1 MSPRLPCNAHAA
13 LHVETALPTALDR
26 ILRVSLGQFLV
37 PIDWTGLFLPSQSV
51 LELVIRASAM
61 YLIIFALLRV
71 VLRRHT
77 GGLGTS
83 DLLVVVLVAEIAGNG
98 INGDSFSVLGGA
110 ISVAT
115 VLAWTYGIEWLQYH
129 VPCLE
134 RVVREP
140 KLKLIADGKLLRR
153 NMRAEL
159 ITFEELMAQL
169 REQGLEDCS
178 QVKAAYVE
186 ADGTISVLR
195 HDKRG

>member
-1 MSPRLPCNAHAA
+1 VP
-13 LHVETALPTALDR
+13 
-26 ILRVSLGQFLV
+26 LGQFLAPV
-37 PIDWTGLFLPSQSV
+37 DWAEVLLPTQSV
-51 LELVIRASAM
+51 LELVVRASAM
-61 YLIIFALLRV
+61 YLIIFALLRL

-98 INGDSFSVLGGA
+98 INADSFSVVGGA
-110 ISVAT
+110 ISVGT
-115 VLAWTYGIEWLQYH
+115 VLLWTYGIEWLQYH

-134 RVVREP
+134 RIVREP

-159 ITFEELMAQL
+159 ITFEELMTQL

-186 ADGTISVLR
+186 ADGTISILP
-195 HDKRG
+195 HENRGQ